1 MKPFL
6 FTLML
11 SLSFDVLAIDTNST
25 NEPAKKD
32 QKGSGGVT
40 LPDGTFIP
48 NSPKKNADQS
58 TTKTTLSLGGVIQ
71 DGSSKDTYDYLK
83 GLYERQKTLI
93 AYLPDQERLIYHDSI
108 NLLDAYFKA
117 YEEGNSEA
125 ARQLFER
132 FNEVTKDLI
141 KNKPIV
147 AFKYNEIF
155 KKVISSDV
163 RFDIYKDSDNFYL
176 AIGEDA
182 FRTVSTLSV
191 DNIIGIVQAFDKA
204 MKWSDQCFNEKLEV
218 NKPLGTFGNVTIEFD
233 SKEEGRFSKFIVNVK
248 GEMSRD
254 RLISEQTVWMSVLNF
269 SCLIDKMC
277 NAPEMYQKHK
287 KAQENAGKLK

>member
-1 MKPFL
+1 MKAFL
-6 FTLML
+6 VTLML
-11 SLSFDVLAIDTNST
+11 CFSFDVFANDTNST
-25 NEPAKKD
+25 RKPSNED

-48 NSPKKNADQS
+48 NSPKKKVDQS
-58 TTKTTLSLGGVIQ
+58 PTQSPLNLGGVIQ
-71 DGSSKDTYDYLK
+71 DGSSKVTYDYLK

-117 YEEGNSEA
+117 YEEGNTDA

-132 FNEVTKDLI
+132 FNEKTKDLL

-163 RFDIYKDSDNFYL
+163 RFDIYKDSDDFYL

-191 DNIIGIVQAFDKA
+191 DNIIGIVQAYDKA
-204 MKWSDQCFNEKLEV
+204 MKWSDQCFNEKMEV
-218 NKPLGTFGNVTIEFD
+218 NKPLGSFGSVTIEFD
-233 SKEEGRFSKFIVNVK
+233 SKEEGRFSRFIVHVK

-269 SCLIDKMC
+269 SCLIDKMR

-287 KAQENAGKLK
+287 KEQENAGKLK